1 MPVLAWHFLY
11 EDNKM
16 RCGNVAPA
24 DGEWLVF
31 DGEPELCASGL
42 HASLRPFD
50 ALQYAPGPI
59 LCLVECD
66 DIREQ
71 SDDKLVCTRRR
82 IITSMDDSEMLR
94 HYARMEAL
102 QALQYAPS
110 LNMDDVV
117 YDWLMTGDESIKSAA
132 YLAARS
138 AAYLAAES
146 AARSAAWSAARSA
159 AVLAAE
165 SAARSAAYSAAVSAA
180 RSAAWSAARSASADR
195 FDTLVR
201 ECFSDFL

>member
-1 MPVLAWHFLY
+1 MSVLAWHFLY
-11 EDNKM
+11 EGDKM

-31 DGEPELCASGL
+31 DGEPELCARGL
-42 HASLRPFD
+42 HASIRPFD

-71 SDDKLVCTRRR
+71 SNDKLVCTRRR
-82 IITSMDDSEMLR
+82 IITRMDASEMLR
-94 HYARMEAL
+94 YYARMEAL

-110 LNMDDVV
+110 LKMDDVV
-117 YDWLMTGDESIKSAA
+117 YDWLMTGDESIRSAAWSAAESAA
-132 YLAARS
+132 YS
-138 AAYLAAES
+138 AAES

-165 SAARSAAYSAAVSAA
+165 SAARSVL
-180 RSAAWSAARSASADR
+180 RSAATSAATSASADR